1 MYTKIEIDIDDI
13 IDNLSPSERTD
24 LAKDMAGKYLDSVEL
39 TLMAVDNGEVNDVLG
54 TLDDEDIV
62 KYLRTRGY
70 KVEEE

>member
-13 IDNLSPSERTD
+13 IDKMSPTDRTD
-24 LAKDMAGKYLDSVEL
+24 LAKEMAGKYLDSVEL

-62 KYLRTRGY
+62 KYLRSRGY
-70 KVEEE
+70 KVEEK

>member
-1 MYTKIEIDIDDI
+1 MYTKIEIDIDDV

-39 TLMAVDNGEVNDVLG
+39 TLMAVDNGEVNDILD
-54 TLDDEDIV
+54 TLDEEDIV
-62 KYLRTRGY
+62 KYLRSRGY